1 MDRFKKFEKNNIE
14 KILKENFTKLMP
26 TFYEMESTFLAG
38 VYKRYGDLEGGNIVI
53 YFARDL
59 HLEILRKREND
70 LSFDLSLDMFWS
82 NHKNIKQ
89 GKKKIISVSKETGLP
104 KETTRRKIISLIKKK
119 HLKKE
124 ERNRLFWEPASEHK
138 DTYLKIIGEQI
149 NSLSK
154 FILEQ
159 AKLLQLSV
167 PLAKIER
174 EIKKNYSFYWYHF
187 LTVQLQYIRFWQTRL
202 NDLEMLLIGLQTIIQ
217 TVNHVNRKTE
227 NGFFANVKIQ
237 KNIDFKEANISA
249 TSVSEVT
256 GIPRATCIRKLDK
269 FVKMKVLE
277 KDLDSKR
284 YFLKLNQ
291 TTLNP
296 MLEGDWLKQKISI
309 LSEFS
314 SIIMRGLNR

>member
-119 HLKKE
+119 HLRKE
-124 ERNRLFWEPASEHK
+124 EKNRLFWEPASEHK

-217 TVNHVNRKTE
+217 TVNYVNRKTE

-277 KDLDSKR
+277 KDSDSKR

>member
-70 LSFDLSLDMFWS
+70 LNFDLSLDMFWS

-119 HLKKE
+119 HLRKE
-124 ERNRLFWEPASEHK
+124 EKNRLFWEPASEHK

>member
-1 MDRFKKFEKNNIE
+1 MDRLKKFEKSNIE
-14 KILKENFTKLMP
+14 KVLRDNFSRLMP
-26 TFYEMESTFLAG
+26 TFYEMESSFLSG

-70 LSFDLSLDMFWS
+70 LSFDLSLDMFWQ
-82 NHKNIKQ
+82 NHKNIRQ
-89 GKKKIISVSKETGLP
+89 GKKKIIVVSKETGLP
-104 KETTRRKIISLIKKK
+104 KETARRKIISLIKKK

-124 ERNRLFWEPASEHK
+124 EKNRLFWEPASEHK
-138 DTYLKIIGEQI
+138 ETYLKIIGEQI

-159 AKLLQLSV
+159 TKLLQLNV
-167 PLAKIER
+167 PLVKIER
-174 EIKKNYSFYWYHF
+174 EIKKNYSFYWYHY
-187 LTVQLQYIRFWQTRL
+187 LTVQLQYIKFWQEKL
-202 NDLEMLLIGLQTIIQ
+202 NDLEMLLIGLQTTIQ
-217 TVNHVNRKTE
+217 TVNHLNRKTE
-227 NGFFANVKIQ
+227 NGYLINLKSQ
-237 KNIDFKEANISA
+237 KNFDLKEANISA

-277 KDLDSKR
+277 KDVESKR

-296 MLEGDWLKQKISI
+296 MLDAEWLKQKIYI

-314 SIIMRGLNR
+314 SVIMRGLFR

>member
-1 MDRFKKFEKNNIE
+1 MDRLRKFEKNNIE
-14 KILKENFTKLMP
+14 KVLKENFSKLMP
-26 TFYEMESTFLAG
+26 TFYEMESTFLSG

-59 HLEILRKREND
+59 HLEILRKREAD
-70 LSFDLSLDMFWS
+70 LTFDLSLDMFWS
-82 NHKNIKQ
+82 NHKYIKQ
-89 GKKKIISVSKETGLP
+89 GKKKIILVSKETGLP

-119 HLKKE
+119 HLKRE
-124 ERNRLFWEPASEHK
+124 EKNRLFWEPASEHK
-138 DTYLKIIGEQI
+138 DTYIKIIGEQI

-159 AKLLQLSV
+159 AKLLQLNI
-167 PLAKIER
+167 PLTKIEK
-174 EIKKNYSFYWYHF
+174 EIRKNYSFYWYHY
-187 LTVQLQYIRFWQTRL
+187 LTVQLQYIRFWQEKL

-217 TVNHVNRKTE
+217 TVNYLNRKTE
-227 NGFFANVKIQ
+227 NGHMVTLKQQ
-237 KNIDFKEANISA
+237 KNTDFRDANISA

-277 KDLDSKR
+277 KDSESKR

-296 MLEGDWLKQKISI
+296 MLDQEWLKQKISI

-314 SIIMRGLNR
+314 SVIMKGLFR